1 MNDSY
6 RESAFKI
13 IYEVNENGAYSNI
26 LLNKF
31 FAGKRFQT
39 ITDEIDKNKIIRT
52 VYGTIQNLIKIDMI
66 IKNNSSIK
74 LKNISKSVLNILR
87 MAIYELL
94 YMDSIPDYAVINESV
109 DMCKEYANKRAAGFV
124 NGLLRGIVRNNSLKT
139 PKGDMSQE
147 YSFPEFIINIIKKQ
161 IGVEETEKYLA
172 YTHKKA

>member
-1 MNDSY
+1 M
-6 RESAFKI
+6 RMELI
-13 IYEVNENGAYSNI
+13 PIYFSI
-26 LLNKF
+26 KF

-124 NGLLRGIVRNNSLKT
+124 NG
-139 PKGDMSQE
+139 
-147 YSFPEFIINIIKKQ
+147 F
-161 IGVEETEKYLA
+161 
-172 YTHKKA
+172 